1 MKQYGF
7 LRRNASVFIVILF
20 FLLLCVAGFAIFHGR
35 TEVLRDPSKFRAF
48 IESCNPYSELVF
60 IGLQVL
66 QVVVFI
72 IPGEVFQIAAGYV
85 FGAFRGTVYCLA
97 GSIIGGTINFFAAR
111 FLFRH
116 RVERYALTHQGWI
129 IEKIKAF
136 ENRSD
141 YNGRAV
147 LLVFLL
153 YLIPGMP
160 KDLLGYIWGITD
172 IMYLPYIIA
181 SHLGKMPALIIS
193 TFFGNGIGKLPW
205 YELAGI
211 GVGVL
216 LCVLAGLAV
225 GRRWIKRQDR
235 KQSST
240 EEP

>member
-1 MKQYGF
+1 MKLRQF
-7 LRRNASVFIVILF
+7 FRRNASAGIVILF
-20 FLLLCVAGFAIFHGR
+20 FLLLCAAGFAIFHGR
-35 TEVLRDPSKFRAF
+35 TGLLRDPRKFRAF
-48 IESCNPYSELVF
+48 IEACNPYSELVF

-116 RVERYALTHQGWI
+116 RVEHYALSHQGWI
-129 IEKIKAF
+129 VEKIKAF

-141 YNGRAV
+141 YTGRAV
-147 LLVFLL
+147 QLVFLL

-160 KDLLGYIWGITD
+160 KDLLGYICGITE
-172 IMYLPYIIA
+172 MAYLPYIIA
-181 SHLGKMPALIIS
+181 SHLGKLPALVVS
-193 TFFGNGIGKLPW
+193 TFFGGGIGRLPW

-211 GVGVL
+211 GAGVL
-216 LCVLAGLAV
+216 LFVLICIAV
-225 GRRWIKRQDR
+225 SRRWIKQQDGTD
-235 KQSST
+235 SPT
-240 EEP
+240 EES